1 MMCLEPTRFFV
12 SEIEKEMLR
21 INSLF
26 LMKIPLQLLKT
37 RTRRRYDVEEDELAK
52 DLATSPVRYWA
63 VVANALLKRLHL

>member
-1 MMCLEPTRFFV
+1 V
-12 SEIEKEMLR
+12 SEIEEEMLR

-37 RTRRRYDVEEDELAK
+37 RTRRRYDVEDELAK